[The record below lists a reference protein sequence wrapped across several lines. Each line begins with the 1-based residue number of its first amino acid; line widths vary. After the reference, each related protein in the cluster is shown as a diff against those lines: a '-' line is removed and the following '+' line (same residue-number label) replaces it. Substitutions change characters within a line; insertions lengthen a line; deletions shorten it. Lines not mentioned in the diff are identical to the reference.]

1 MAHDT
6 SVNVG
11 HEISE
16 QRPTV
21 ADKRA
26 YGTIATGDEFGA
38 QRTSFLYRALF
49 VLCCVF
55 KCRTPEVM
63 SGGLCRY

>member
-11 HEISE
+11 YKISG

-21 ADKRA
+21 ADKRPYA
-26 YGTIATGDEFGA
+26 VIAIGDEFGA
-38 QRTSFLYRALF
+38 Q
-49 VLCCVF
+49 
-55 KCRTPEVM
+55 
-63 SGGLCRY
+63 

>member
-38 QRTSFLYRALF
+38 
-49 VLCCVF
+49 
-55 KCRTPEVM
+55 
-63 SGGLCRY
+63 